1 MKLRTM
7 HKQSRIFVA
16 GHKGLVGSAIVRRLK
31 EDGYENIITRTRQE
45 VDLVDPVAVENFFR
59 DNQIDFVFD
68 AAARVGGIHANDVYS
83 AEFIYQNTQ
92 IQMNLIHY
100 AYKWHVKK
108 FLFLGSVCI
117 YPKFAETPVK
127 EESLMSG
134 ELEPT
139 NEAYA
144 ISKIHGIEMLKMY
157 RKQYGF
163 KGVSLM
169 PANLYGPNDNFH
181 PENGHVIPALMTK
194 FNNACITPSN
204 PDESDEIESQKQEL
218 TVTCWGDG
226 TPMREFLYV
235 DDLADA
241 CMFAMEH
248 YENAELL
255 NVGSGQDVSIF
266 HLAHK
271 VAAVTGYKGKIE
283 WDTSRPNG
291 TPKRPLDYS
300 KLTAKGWK
308 PKYTLEQGLAEAYKW
323 FIEHT
328 FIQTK

>member
-7 HKQSRIFVA
+7 DKNSKIFVA
-16 GHKGLVGSAIVRRLK
+16 GHKGLVGSAIVRKLK
-31 EDGYENIITRTRQE
+31 SQGYENIITRNRQQC
-45 VDLVDPVAVENFFR
+45 DLTNSGQVKQLFEENE
-59 DNQIDFVFD
+59 IDYVFD
-68 AAARVGGIHANDVYS
+68 AAARVGGIHANDTYS
-83 AEFIYQNTQ
+83 AEFIYQNTM
-92 IQMNLIHY
+92 IQTNLIHW
-100 AYKWHVKK
+100 AYKYFVKK
-108 FLFLGSVCI
+108 FVFLGSVCI

-127 EESLMSG
+127 EESILTG

-144 ISKIHGIEMLKMY
+144 IAKIHGIEMLKMY
-157 RKQYGF
+157 NKQYGF

-169 PANLYGPNDNFH
+169 PCNLYGPNDNFH
-181 PENGHVIPALMTK
+181 PDNGHVIPALMTK
-194 FNNACITPSN
+194 FNNATTDTI
-204 PDESDEIESQKQEL
+204 
-218 TVTCWGDG
+218 TCWGDG
-226 TPMREFLYV
+226 TPTREFMYV

-241 CMFAMEH
+241 CLFAVEH
-248 YENAELL
+248 YDNAELI

-271 VAAVTGYKGKIE
+271 IAALTGFKGKIE

-300 KLTAKGWK
+300 KITQKGWK

-323 FIEHT
+323 FTEHID
-328 FIQTK
+328 IQTK

>member
-1 MKLRTM
+1 MRLRTM

-31 EDGYENIITRTRQE
+31 QDGYENIITRTRQE
-45 VDLVDPVAVENFFR
+45 VDLLDPVAVENFFR
-59 DNQIDFVFD
+59 DTKIDFVFD

-100 AYKWHVKK
+100 AYKYFVKK

-144 ISKIHGIEMLKMY
+144 IAKIHGIEMLKMY
-157 RKQYGF
+157 HKQYGF

-169 PANLYGPNDNFH
+169 PSNLYGPGDNFH

-194 FNNACITPSN
+194 FNNATE
-204 PDESDEIESQKQEL
+204 DV
-218 TVTCWGDG
+218 VTCWGDG
-226 TPMREFLYV
+226 TPMREFTYV

-271 VAAVTGYKGKIE
+271 VAAVTGYNGKIE
-283 WDTSRPNG
+283 WDTNRPNG

-300 KLTAKGWK
+300 TISDKGWK
-308 PKYTLEQGLAEAYKW
+308 PKYTLDEGLAETYKW

>member
-7 HKQSRIFVA
+7 NKTDCIFVA
-16 GHKGLVGSAIVRRLK
+16 GHKGLVGSAIVRKLQDQGYQNILTRDRKRLDLTNSLHVK
-31 EDGYENIITRTRQE
+31 EFFETHQ
-45 VDLVDPVAVENFFR
+45 VDY
-59 DNQIDFVFD
+59 VFD
-68 AAARVGGIHANDVYS
+68 AAARVGGIHANDAYS
-83 AEFIYQNTQ
+83 AEFIYQNTM
-92 IQMNLIHY
+92 IQTNLIHW
-100 AYKWHVKK
+100 AYKYFVKK
-108 FLFLGSVCI
+108 FVFLGSVCI

-127 EESLMSG
+127 EESILTG

-144 ISKIHGIEMLKMY
+144 IAKIHGIEMLKMY
-157 RKQYGF
+157 NKQYGF

-169 PANLYGPNDNFH
+169 PSNLYGPNDNFH

-194 FNNACITPSN
+194 FSNAG
-204 PDESDEIESQKQEL
+204 DV
-218 TVTCWGDG
+218 VTCWGDG
-226 TPMREFLYV
+226 TPMREFTYV

-241 CMFAMEH
+241 CMFAVEH
-248 YENAELL
+248 YSNGELI

-271 VAAVTGYKGKIE
+271 IAALTGFKGKIE

-300 KLTAKGWK
+300 KITAKGWK
-308 PKYTLEQGLAEAYKW
+308 PKYDLDAGLAKAYEW
-323 FIEHT
+323 FKEN
-328 FIQTK
+328 KK

>member
-7 HKQSRIFVA
+7 ELNSKIFVA
-16 GHKGLVGSAIVRRLK
+16 GHKGLVGSAIVRKLK
-31 EDGYENIITRTRQE
+31 SQGYENIITRNRQQC
-45 VDLVDPVAVENFFR
+45 DLTNSSQVKQLFEEN
-59 DNQIDFVFD
+59 NIDYVFD
-68 AAARVGGIHANDVYS
+68 AAARVGGIHANDAYS
-83 AEFIYQNTQ
+83 AEFIYQNTM
-92 IQMNLIHY
+92 IQTNLIHW
-100 AYKWHVKK
+100 AYKYFVKK
-108 FLFLGSVCI
+108 FVFLGSVCI

-127 EESLMSG
+127 EESILTG

-144 ISKIHGIEMLKMY
+144 IAKIHGIEMLKMY
-157 RKQYGF
+157 NKQYGF

-169 PANLYGPNDNFH
+169 PSNLYGPGDNFH

-194 FNNACITPSN
+194 FSNATT
-204 PDESDEIESQKQEL
+204 D

-226 TPMREFLYV
+226 TPMREFTYV

-241 CMFAMEH
+241 CMFAVEH
-248 YENAELL
+248 YDNAELI
-255 NVGSGQDVSIF
+255 NVGSGQDISIF

-271 VAAVTGYKGKIE
+271 IAALTGFTGKIE

-300 KLTAKGWK
+300 KISQKGWK
-308 PKYTLEQGLAEAYKW
+308 PKYDLDTGLAKAYEWFQEA
-323 FIEHT
+323 T
-328 FIQTK
+328 NLQTK

>member
-68 AAARVGGIHANDVYS
+68 AAARVGGIHANDAYS

-100 AYKWHVKK
+100 SYKWHVKK

-157 RKQYGF
+157 HKQYGF

-194 FNNACITPSN
+194 FNNATE
-204 PDESDEIESQKQEL
+204 DV
-218 TVTCWGDG
+218 VTCWGDG

-271 VAAVTGYKGKIE
+271 VAAVTGYTGKIE